1 MRPYRVQI
9 ALASVALLVSAGIT
23 LAFPLVVRY
32 LLDAA
37 FVRASAPAL
46 NRIALIL
53 VALFAAQGLLNFG
66 QVWVLTAAAERII
79 AKLRDE
85 IGRAHV

>member
-1 MRPYRVQI
+1 MARRPSTLSVERNVEGASTSGARKVPSPRALRPLLVRMRPYRVQI

-46 NRIALIL
+46 DRKS
-53 VALFAAQGLLNFG
+53 V
-66 QVWVLTAAAERII
+66 V
-79 AKLRDE
+79 
-85 IGRAHV
+85 